1 MAYIDKIGKA
11 RVHDF
16 FCDDTRQ
23 SLVVVGNI
31 VNSVCFNTIL
41 CRSVALVVLR
51 CEKQFRVRR
60 LNRPGQA
67 PYSDN
72 CWTCDAQVVF
82 VWLATNDRLCELL
95 LWHCVGR
102 RS

>member
-1 MAYIDKIGKA
+1 MQKLKLTPSDPQIHMAYIDKIGKA

-41 CRSVALVVLR
+41 CRSVVLVV
-51 CEKQFRVRR
+51 VRR
-60 LNRPGQA
+60 MRLETVEGI
-67 PYSDN
+67 
-72 CWTCDAQVVF
+72 DARNSSV
-82 VWLATNDRLCELL
+82 
-95 LWHCVGR
+95 
-102 RS
+102 